1 MKFDVIIGNPPYQLR
16 DGGAQASATPIYQK
30 FIQQSIKLNPHYLCM
45 ITPSRWFAGGK
56 GLNKFREEML
66 NDKRLKEI
74 HDYPDASEV
83 FTEVEIKGGVNFFLW
98 QSDYQDDC
106 LIKTYEEG

>member
-1 MKFDVIIGNPPYQLR
+1 MKFDVIIGNPPYQLM

-30 FIQQSIKLNPHYLCM
+30 FIQQAIKLNPHYLVM

-56 GLNKFREEML
+56 GLDKFRDKML

-83 FTEVEIKGGVNFFLW
+83 FPGVAIEGGVNFFLW
-98 QSDYQDDC
+98 QSYYQGD
-106 LIKTYEEG
+106 